1 MRYKPAAIFLMIS
14 SIFWIISELYWIIQR
29 FISLEDNYFS
39 NKPLALFFTTF
50 IIIVPISLL
59 VFSIALLNSRSE
71 SVKNEKELVISQN
84 NEPNLSVGDWLINF
98 LISIIPFVGL
108 IFIIIWANDDK
119 NKVRKNWA
127 VASLIWAAITFV
139 LSVFFVIIIFGSVIR
154 RFNSF

>member
-29 FISLEDNYFS
+29 FINLEHNYFS
-39 NKPLALFFTTF
+39 NRPLALFFTTF

-59 VFSIALLNSRSE
+59 VFSIALLNNRSE
-71 SVKNEKELVISQN
+71 SVLNEKEVVKSQN
-84 NEPNLSVGDWLINF
+84 YEPNPTVGDWLINF
-98 LISIIPFVGL
+98 LISIIPFIGF

-139 LSVFFVIIIFGSVIR
+139 LSVFFVITIFGSVIR
-154 RFNSF
+154 RFNAF